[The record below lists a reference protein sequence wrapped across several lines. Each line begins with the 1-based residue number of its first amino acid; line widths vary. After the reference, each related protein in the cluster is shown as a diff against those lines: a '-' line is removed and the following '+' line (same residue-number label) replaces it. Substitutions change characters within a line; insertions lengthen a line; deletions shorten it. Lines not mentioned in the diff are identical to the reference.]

1 MRADA
6 RRNRDR
12 LLDAAVTVILET
24 GGDPPL
30 DAIAQRAEVGIGTLY
45 RHFPDR
51 RTLLGAV
58 VRHVLDRTLA
68 AGDSAM
74 TDATDGAD
82 ALRRYL
88 HLALDIGVGVLNLVY
103 PLLETADWPERRAD
117 VEALLRA
124 MVERAT
130 SDGTVRVD
138 ASANDIALATIRFC
152 RPLSI
157 GLPPAEE
164 RHIAHRQIDIYLDG
178 LAVKG

>member
-1 MRADA
+1 M
-6 RRNRDR
+6 
-12 LLDAAVTVILET
+12 TVILEV

-51 RTLLGAV
+51 QTLLGAV
-58 VRHVLDRTLA
+58 ARHVLDRALA
-68 AGDSAM
+68 AADAAM
-74 TDATDGAD
+74 ADATDGTD

-88 HLALDIGVGVLNLVY
+88 HLALDIGVGVLNVVY
-103 PLLETADWPERRAD
+103 PLLEDRHWPEHRANA
-117 VEALLRA
+117 EELLHA

-130 SDGTVRVD
+130 SD
-138 ASANDIALATIRFC
+138 ASIRADTSATDIALATIRFC
-152 RPLSI
+152 RPLGI

-178 LAVKG
+178 LAVQEEP